1 MEGEGNHYFELKI
14 ILKICHEYGITS
26 DRTTLENTIYNDH
39 KKERNKRK
47 RINVTIQEKR
57 QSHLR

>member
-57 QSHLR
+57 